1 VAGAAVSLSLAAAS
15 ARPAYGVRIG
25 VDGALGG
32 DTGPLADAVAAA
44 VAEAGRPVARV
55 RRGDFLRPR
64 SVRLELGPGD
74 LEASW
79 ERWYDDGALRREV
92 LDPLTA
98 EAVAVGAA
106 GPAGGARAAGASAMS
121 WLPALRDP
129 ERDRSVRAARVAA
142 APGTVLVV
150 DGPYLLRWELADAFD
165 LVVHLVASPAALAR
179 RHGLESGGAGE
190 ASSAGAPGV
199 QGLAASWDRYLEET
213 APGERASYV
222 VRFEDPRHPALARP

>member
-15 ARPAYGVRIG
+15 AQPAYGVRAG

-32 DTGPLADAVAAA
+32 DTGPLADAVAVA

-55 RRGDFLRPR
+55 RRADFLRSR
-64 SVRLELGPGD
+64 SVLMELGPAD
-74 LEASW
+74 LDASW

-92 LDPLTA
+92 LDPVGA
-98 EAVAVGAA
+98 EAAVGAVAA
-106 GPAGGARAAGASAMS
+106 GPAAMT
-121 WLPALRDP
+121 WLPALWDA
-129 ERDRSVRAARVAA
+129 ERDRSVRASRRAA

-165 LVVHLVASPAALAR
+165 LVLHLVVSPAALAR
-179 RHGLESGGAGE
+179 RGSRGGGLE
-190 ASSAGAPGV
+190 V

-222 VRFEDPRHPALARP
+222 VRLEDPRHPALARP